1 MSKSKQQRN
10 EKTEESMI
18 KVIRLI
24 ANRFDGKYHVTVGSD
39 DGGRVVEIRVEMIDP
54 LAPLASEHPSFPMK
68 EIRDMPGRNVVFKV
82 PRGLR
87 KKYHKGDD

>member
-1 MSKSKQQRN
+1 
-10 EKTEESMI
+10 
-18 KVIRLI
+18 
-24 ANRFDGKYHVTVGSD
+24 
-39 DGGRVVEIRVEMIDP
+39 VEMIDP

-87 KKYHKGDD
+87 KKHHKGDD